1 MATRL
6 YTRETTAAFAPTA
19 GDKSTALSVGTFVG
33 AFNQSLSLL
42 TDEYGLASAQTD
54 YTVTTNAITTQQ
66 SQMMARHTSPK
77 LRAQTIAANTWTLSF
92 DANESNG
99 DANAFLAVS
108 FYVWRP
114 STSAV
119 VGYIRDSATTLGVE
133 FAGTTQTVTFAGS
146 AVTAAA
152 QDVLSLEAWLVNTAG
167 KANSRTITWSVG
179 LVGASTYTYIETPQN
194 LSFFEFNQCYVI

>member
-6 YTRETTAAFAPTA
+6 YTRETTATFAPTA
-19 GDKSTALSVGTFVG
+19 GDKSAVLPVGTDLG
-33 AFNQSLSLL
+33 DFNQSLSLL
-42 TDEYGLASAQTD
+42 TEGYGLASVQTD

-66 SQMMARHTSPK
+66 SAMMARHTSPK
-77 LRAQTIAANTWTLSF
+77 LRAQTIEANTWTLSF
-92 DANESNG
+92 DANESNA

-119 VGYIRDSATTLGVE
+119 VGFIRDSATTLGVE
-133 FAGTTQTVTFAGS
+133 FDSTTQTVTFAGS
-146 AVTAAA
+146 AVTAVAE
-152 QDVLSLEAWLVNTAG
+152 DVLVLEAWLVNTAA

-179 LVGASTYTYIETPQN
+179 LVGASTYTYIETPQD
-194 LSFFEFNQCYVI
+194 LSFFTFHQCYLL